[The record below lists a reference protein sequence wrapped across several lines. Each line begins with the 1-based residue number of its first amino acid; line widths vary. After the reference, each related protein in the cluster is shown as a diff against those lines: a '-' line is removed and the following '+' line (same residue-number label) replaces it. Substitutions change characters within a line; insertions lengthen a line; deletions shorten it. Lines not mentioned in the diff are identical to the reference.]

1 LADDEVDMAFATA
14 LREAAAHPPPPTP
27 GMQALVD
34 RIKQLQVR
42 VNADQQQIQ
51 QLGGSGD
58 AAVHRDVPVADG

>member
-1 LADDEVDMAFATA
+1 
-14 LREAAAHPPPPTP
+14 
-27 GMQALVD
+27 MQALVD

-58 AAVHRDVPVADG
+58 AAVHRDIPVADG